1 MVVIVSVIIVTMYS
15 LLWLLLILLTYFQI
29 MNNDYYC
36 SEDVSLITMSDL
48 LRVPVGERDQVAV
61 KEGGGRDGEVGGGV
75 RGHGGG
81 GGGGG
86 DQPRG
91 PAGLRCKLH
100 PSGPQVLHRGR
111 P

>member
-1 MVVIVSVIIVTMYS
+1 MTSDA
-15 LLWLLLILLTYFQI
+15 LLL
-29 MNNDYYC
+29 
-36 SEDVSLITMSDL
+36 
-48 LRVPVGERDQVAV
+48 VPAVGRDQGPVKVWGERD
-61 KEGGGRDGEVGGGV
+61 GGVGGGV

-81 GGGGG
+81 GGGDG

>member
-29 MNNDYYC
+29 MNNDYYF

-75 RGHGGG
+75 RGQGEVL
-81 GGGGG
+81 G
-86 DQPRG
+86 DR
-91 PAGLRCKLH
+91 ARCGVRVRCGVES
-100 PSGPQVLHRGR
+100 PNSRC
-111 P
+111 